1 MEKDDKKTS
10 RASQNREKTSR
21 PKVWSPP
28 SLLDAPRAPAG
39 YVHSWL
45 RAESMGFDDSKNVQG
60 RIRSGYELVRADE
73 YNEVDYAVVQDGKY
87 KGVIGQ
93 GGLVLAR
100 VPEEIAKQYAEYYAR
115 QARDQEEA
123 FDNDLMKEEHPS
135 MPINID
141 RNTRVTFGGTKK

>member
-10 RASQNREKTSR
+10 RASQTREKTSR

-28 SLLDAPRAPAG
+28 SLLDAPPAPAG
-39 YVHSWL
+39 YVHRWL

-60 RIRSGYELVRADE
+60 RIRSVYELVRADE

-100 VPEEIAKQYAEYYAR
+100 VPEEIAKQYAEYNAR